1 MAPTR
6 VSLRPSQTGSPDMPT
21 FPPPSLNASR
31 QIAIREDWLDQVR
44 EEALEPG
51 LPIIDPHHHLWE
63 RADERYLLPDLLADT
78 GSGHDIRATVFIQ
91 CASMYRPDGPEER
104 QALGETEFVNGIAA
118 MAATGF
124 YGRTLAAAGIVGY
137 ADLTLGDRVAPV
149 LEAHV
154 AIAGARFRGVRNR
167 TAWHPSP
174 QVRSNLVSPPPGP
187 LAHPDFAT
195 GARQLAKLGLTLDV
209 WAYHTQL
216 AQVLELARAVPE
228 VTIIVNHIG
237 GALGT
242 GPFAGKRE
250 EVFAAWQ
257 PAIRALAAQP
267 NVLVKIGGLAM
278 EVTGFDFHQHALPPT
293 SEHLAACW
301 KPYAE
306 TCIEAFG
313 ADRCMFESNFPVD
326 KGMASY
332 AVVWNAFKRLAAGAS
347 EAEKRA
353 LFAGT
358 ALRTY
363 RLAEVPGGGALAD
376 IG

>member
-1 MAPTR
+1 MPSTASPRFPAPA
-6 VSLRPSQTGSPDMPT
+6 
-21 FPPPSLNASR
+21 LNAAR
-31 QIAIREDWLDQVR
+31 QIAIREAWVDQCR
-44 EEALEPG
+44 ETALEPD

-91 CASMYRPDGPEER
+91 CASMYRPDGPEALR
-104 QALGETEFVNGIAA
+104 ALGETEFVNGIAA

-124 YGRTLAAAGIVGY
+124 YGRTLAAAGIVGH
-137 ADLTLGDRVAPV
+137 ADLTMGEAVGPV
-149 LEAHV
+149 LDAHR
-154 AIAGARFRGVRNR
+154 AIAGTRFRGVRNR

-174 QVRSNLVSPPPGP
+174 DVRSNLVTPPPGP
-187 LAHPDFAT
+187 LAHPAFAT
-195 GARQLAKLGLTLDV
+195 GARELAKRGLTLDV
-209 WAYHTQL
+209 WAYHPQL
-216 AQVLELARAVPE
+216 PLVLDLARAVPE
-228 VTIIVNHIG
+228 VTLILNHVG

-242 GPFAGKRE
+242 GPFAGRRA
-250 EVFAAWQ
+250 EVLAAWR
-257 PAIRALAAQP
+257 PLLRALAAQP

-278 EVTGFDFHQHALPPT
+278 EVTGFDFHEHDLPPT

-301 KPYAE
+301 KPYVE

-313 ADRCMFESNFPVD
+313 AGRCMFESNFPVD

-332 AVVWNAFKRLAAGAS
+332 VAVWNAFKRLTQGAS
-347 EAEKRA
+347 EPERRA

-363 RLAEVPGGGALAD
+363 RLAEVPGGGALA
-376 IG
+376 GLG